1 MGLDVET
8 PKNSTI
14 FLGPFNRPGYVH
26 WLILLPVSGWLKPW
40 YNGTPMCFLMA
51 KQLNML
57 TPNKEVV
64 TLKFMGDP
72 HHFINVQKV
81 EFRLAFGKLLHNY

>member
-1 MGLDVET
+1 
-8 PKNSTI
+8 
-14 FLGPFNRPGYVH
+14 
-26 WLILLPVSGWLKPW
+26 
-40 YNGTPMCFLMA
+40 MCFLMA

-81 EFRLAFGKLLHNY
+81 EFRLAFGKLLHNYWKHCPVEIVDLPIKHGDVQ

>member
-8 PKNSTI
+8 PNKS
-14 FLGPFNRPGYVH
+14 PNRIQK
-26 WLILLPVSGWLKPW
+26 LDNLPVSGWLKPW
-40 YNGTPMCFLMA
+40 YNGTPMCFRMD

>member
-1 MGLDVET
+1 
-8 PKNSTI
+8 
-14 FLGPFNRPGYVH
+14 
-26 WLILLPVSGWLKPW
+26 
-40 YNGTPMCFLMA
+40 MCFLMA

-81 EFRLAFGKLLHNY
+81 EFRLAFKGISLRSGVLSLHSGVDVA